1 MPPPPTPGGVPGT
14 AAGGVGMPRLVLV
27 PGAPGTDA
35 GGTFTP
41 PVPGMPGEP
50 GALAGGMRTLPGTV
64 AGGTGPPAVGEPGV
78 NSEFDVPGMPCDRSG
93 GLEMP
98 WWRIP
103 MHGTPGVPTLATA
116 WGLNSGAVQK
126 NPAVAMAVTAA
137 TREVVR
143 DIISPFL

>member
-1 MPPPPTPGGVPGT
+1 MARVT
-14 AAGGVGMPRLVLV
+14 LV

-35 GGTFTP
+35 GGTVTP

-50 GALAGGMRTLPGTV
+50 GALAGGTRMLPGTV
-64 AGGTGPPAVGEPGV
+64 AGGIGPPAVGGLFV
-78 NSEFDVPGMPCDRSG
+78 KIEFAVPGMPWDRSG
-93 GLEMP
+93 GEVRP
-98 WWRIP
+98 WWRMP

-116 WGLNSGAVQK
+116 RGLNSGAVQK